1 MNPDQQSAI
10 NISTDNPRLKKVLR
24 VDDKF
29 VVVIH
34 QDIVNLLGINDTTI
48 LEQYILDSAIV
59 MKAQKSTSNV
69 VEKSG
74 TTGYQHYGQI

>member
-1 MNPDQQSAI
+1 MIPDQQSAI
-10 NISTDNPRLKKVLR
+10 NISKDKPRLKKVLR

-34 QDIVNLLGINDTTI
+34 QDIVKLLDINDTTI

-59 MKAQKSTSNV
+59 MKTQKSASNV
-69 VEKSG
+69 AEKSG